1 MTLREA
7 RIAAGYTRQK
17 LADLTNINKKN
28 IEKIEAGAIKIEN
41 LTARNFIALCDACDI
56 DPHELLPEMKKMK
69 KIYYAHLNPTGTDG
83 EYTWAES
90 TEAEYSIGWEGDV
103 AAYLLNAAIDEDA
116 MLEMMDRP
124 YNGSIHNLP
133 ENSIVLSDED
143 GRPLEIWW
151 AE

>member
-1 MTLREA
+1 MTLKEA
-7 RIAAGYTRQK
+7 RNAAGYTQQQ
-17 LADLTNINKKN
+17 LADLSGVAKKR
-28 IEKIEAGAIKIEN
+28 IEKIEGGIIKIEN
-41 LTARNFIALCDACDI
+41 VSARNFIALCDACDI

-103 AAYLLNAAIDEDA
+103 VAYLLNAAEDEVA
-116 MLEMMDRP
+116 MQGMMDCP
-124 YNGSIHNLP
+124 YEGTIQNLP
-133 ENSIVLSDED
+133 EDAIVLTGKD
-143 GRPLEIWW
+143 GHPLEIWW